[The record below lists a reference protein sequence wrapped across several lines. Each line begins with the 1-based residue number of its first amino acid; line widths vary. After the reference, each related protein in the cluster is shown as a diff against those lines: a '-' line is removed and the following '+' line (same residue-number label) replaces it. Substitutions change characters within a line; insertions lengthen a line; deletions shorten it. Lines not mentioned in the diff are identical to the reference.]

1 MIVSKFK
8 QSFEKN
14 EYGGLAII
22 QTGEKKRIERLQNM
36 IDISFKDEKILFH
49 ALRHTSYVNEKA
61 RFKNKLLLSNERLEF
76 LGDSVVGLVIVEY
89 LFQHFA
95 KNTEG
100 DLAKAKSV
108 LASETILAKAA
119 RKISLGD
126 FIFMGHGEMMSGG
139 KDRDSLLAD
148 AFEALCAAIYIDQG
162 LERVRQFIIEHIFEY
177 IDVVMHDSLL
187 LDYKTKLQEMT
198 QSKLKSLPEYRLID
212 SIGPSHDPEFIVEC
226 VIEEKRCG
234 EGRGKSKKEAEQK
247 AAKEAIEYL
256 KREKI
261 Y

>member
-1 MIVSKFK
+1 V
-8 QSFEKN
+8 
-14 EYGGLAII
+14 
-22 QTGEKKRIERLQNM
+22 
-36 IDISFKDEKILFH
+36 LFH

-89 LFQHFA
+89 LYKHFA
-95 KNTEG
+95 ENTEG

-126 FIFMGHGEMMSGG
+126 FIFMGHGEIMSGG

-162 LERVRQFIIEHIFEY
+162 FERARDFIMQLIDEY
-177 IDVVMHDSLL
+177 VDVVMQDSLY

-198 QSKLKSLPEYRLID
+198 QSCLKSLPEYRLID
-212 SIGPSHDPEFIVEC
+212 SIGPSHDPEFVVEC
-226 VIEEKRCG
+226 VIGDKRCG
-234 EGRGKSKKEAEQK
+234 EGRGKSKKDAEQK
-247 AAKEAIEYL
+247 AAKMAVEFL
-256 KREKI
+256 RKEKI
-261 Y
+261 C

>member
-1 MIVSKFK
+1 MKK
-8 QSFEKN
+8 SF
-14 EYGGLAII
+14 GGLAII
-22 QTGEKKRIERLQNM
+22 QKGEKKRIEQLQN
-36 IDISFKDEKILFH
+36 IIGISFNDEKILFH

-89 LFQHFA
+89 LFKHFDQ
-95 KNTEG
+95 NTEG

-119 RKISLGD
+119 RQISLGD
-126 FIFMGHGEMMSGG
+126 FIFMGHGEMISGG

-162 LERVRQFIIEHIFEY
+162 LERVRPFIIEHIFKY
-177 IDVVMHDSLL
+177 IDGVMQDSLL

-198 QSKLKSLPEYRLID
+198 QSKLKRLPEYKLID
-212 SIGPSHDPEFIVEC
+212 AIGPSHDPEFIVAC
-226 VIEEKRCG
+226 LIEEKKCG

-247 AAKEAIEYL
+247 AAKEAIDYL
-256 KREKI
+256 KRVKK

>member
-1 MIVSKFK
+1 MLNHRF
-8 QSFEKN
+8 
-14 EYGGLAII
+14 GGRIII
-22 QTGEKKRIERLQNM
+22 QTGERKRIERLQNIIG
-36 IDISFKDEKILFH
+36 IDFSDEKILFH

-89 LFQHFA
+89 LYKHFSN
-95 KNTEG
+95 NTEG

-108 LASETILAKAA
+108 LASEAILAKAA
-119 RKISLGD
+119 RKISLGE
-126 FIFMGHGEMMSGG
+126 FIFMGHGEILSGG

-162 LERVRQFIIEHIFEY
+162 LECVRKFIIEHIYEY
-177 IDVVMHDSLL
+177 IDVVMQDSLL

-212 SIGPSHDPEFIVEC
+212 SLGPSHEPEFVVEC
-226 VIEEKRCG
+226 LIEEKKWG

-247 AAKEAIEYL
+247 AAKEAFALLNKERRAIEG
-256 KREKI
+256 
-261 Y
+261 

>member
-1 MIVSKFK
+1 MKASIANVLKYLF
-8 QSFEKN
+8 
-14 EYGGLAII
+14 GGRIII

-36 IDISFKDEKILFH
+36 IGISFKDEKILFH

-89 LFQHFA
+89 LFKHFA

-126 FIFMGHGEMMSGG
+126 FIFMGHGEMLSGG

-162 LERVRQFIIEHIFEY
+162 LERVRQFIIEHIYEY
-177 IDVVMHDSLL
+177 IDVVMRDSLL

-212 SIGPSHDPEFIVEC
+212 SIGPSHDPEFVVEC
-226 VIEEKRCG
+226 VIGEKRCG

-247 AAKEAIEYL
+247 AAKEAIEML
-256 KREKI
+256 KREKTF
-261 Y
+261 